1 MAKTDQRSTRS
12 TGSTGPKG
20 NRPERRTAPG
30 TDAVGSP
37 TGCCSTGSP
46 DTAESV
52 PGAGSFDTA
61 ESVTEAGSP
70 DTAESVTEAISLLES
85 FVSSFEPRRYSGED
99 AAVLIERF
107 SRGEHLCATGKALAA
122 KRATEADCHRRDG
135 ARSAAEWLS
144 KKTGESV
151 GASAGAL
158 ALADQMEDHPV
169 LDDALR
175 TGELSTSRARQVAG
189 VLKLDPDS
197 SEELVEAAKDPTESH
212 RQLADR
218 CLRAKAKARSTEDAL
233 AAYERIRDSRYLH
246 HYTDSDGAFR
256 LEGLFTPDAGAKVLA
271 ALRPARTALFDE
283 ARRLGI
289 RERPDAYDADAL
301 VALLTGERRPSGPGR
316 GQAGSGTTGG
326 QGGTDA
332 TGTGGQAGT
341 DATGTGGQAGTDA
354 TGTGGQAGTDATG
367 MTGGQAGTNSDQTGP
382 AGSDEETS
390 GPLSPGLPPPASVHL
405 RVDLAALRRG
415 SIEGDERCELAG
427 VGPVPIETARSLLGD
442 AILHLVI
449 TKGTDIA
456 SITYLGRTIRAPL
469 EQALIARDETCVVPG
484 CDVRQGLQIDHRII
498 PVVEGGPTAL
508 WNLARLCGRHHYM
521 RHHKGFR
528 LEGGPGTWQWLPP
541 EKPPPRTTTTD
552 DPDDPDIDGAPS
564 DGARTSPEPDRLF

>member
-37 TGCCSTGSP
+37 TGSCSTGSP
-46 DTAESV
+46 
-52 PGAGSFDTA
+52 DTA

-233 AAYERIRDSRYLH
+233 AAYERIRDSRYLR

-316 GQAGSGTTGG
+316 GQAGSGPDGSG
-326 QGGTDA
+326 PDGSGPDA

-341 DATGTGGQAGTDA
+341 DATGRPVRKPAPTRTRPARPA
-354 TGTGGQAGTDATG
+354 TP
-367 MTGGQAGTNSDQTGP
+367 TGP
-382 AGSDEETS
+382 TPSELPSSGPTPSAPTPTPARPARTRRRAGHCRPVSPHRPACTS
-390 GPLSPGLPPPASVHL
+390 G
-405 RVDLAALRRG
+405 
-415 SIEGDERCELAG
+415 
-427 VGPVPIETARSLLGD
+427 
-442 AILHLVI
+442 
-449 TKGTDIA
+449 
-456 SITYLGRTIRAPL
+456 
-469 EQALIARDETCVVPG
+469 
-484 CDVRQGLQIDHRII
+484 
-498 PVVEGGPTAL
+498 
-508 WNLARLCGRHHYM
+508 
-521 RHHKGFR
+521 
-528 LEGGPGTWQWLPP
+528 
-541 EKPPPRTTTTD
+541 
-552 DPDDPDIDGAPS
+552 
-564 DGARTSPEPDRLF
+564 